1 MKALII
7 YPTLV
12 TLGSAVSAFIGY
24 FVEARSTPAM
34 SLVVFL
40 TLFFINLIGAW
51 IGTILIID
59 GSLADAQGALGQL
72 AAEAEGQRILAERRT
87 NQLA

>member
-12 TLGSAVSAFIGY
+12 ILGSAISVFIGY
-24 FVEARSTPAM
+24 FVEARSTPAT
-34 SLVVFL
+34 SLVIFL
-40 TLFFINLIGAW
+40 ALFFANLVASW

-59 GSLADAQGALGQL
+59 GSLADAQGALAQL
-72 AAEAEGQRILAERRT
+72 AAESKGRP